1 MTPSL
6 PRRSDTVQPL
16 PSPSSTLQ
24 RQHLDRPQPHHTQVS
39 PSSHADGSCYTELYP
54 GPQSYVERLQAEEGS
69 AGVDPL
75 RAEDGNVYFSPV
87 VETVSC
93 FKPSRY
99 QSPLMGK
106 ENKPLEVGVLRR
118 VKELLVE
125 VDPRTM
131 AKHITKADCMVLF
144 IAALINICKVIG
156 TFLRMDCSSAERF
169 RDFFILVW
177 TQWQLCWRKSRA
189 SYALV
194 ITGKLWGICL
204 NANSKPFLNQ
214 SVTDVWKHAD
224 VSGDFKVYFPAHPV
238 SANWNLMQFL
248 HLCVFLGGQN
258 SGGHARG
265 AKNDGRYLRDG
276 AAHAATWTTVKT
288 RPAGEVNT
296 VQPVQLFISVIERCI
311 SDMSLIRL
319 LSTKL
324 VFSYLQIYLLS
335 NVFTNWNHKL

>member
-6 PRRSDTVQPL
+6 LRRSDTVQPL

-75 RAEDGNVYFSPV
+75 RPEDGNVYFSPV

-156 TFLRMDCSSAERF
+156 I
-169 RDFFILVW
+169 FFKDGL
-177 TQWQLCWRKSRA
+177 QLCRK
-189 SYALV
+189 V
-194 ITGKLWGICL
+194 
-204 NANSKPFLNQ
+204 
-214 SVTDVWKHAD
+214 
-224 VSGDFKVYFPAHPV
+224 
-238 SANWNLMQFL
+238 
-248 HLCVFLGGQN
+248 
-258 SGGHARG
+258 
-265 AKNDGRYLRDG
+265 
-276 AAHAATWTTVKT
+276 
-288 RPAGEVNT
+288 
-296 VQPVQLFISVIERCI
+296 
-311 SDMSLIRL
+311 
-319 LSTKL
+319 
-324 VFSYLQIYLLS
+324 
-335 NVFTNWNHKL
+335 